1 MEEPSFQLQRFAKD
15 APAYAWKYFQFHLK
29 PEVPVETIDLFEPS
43 DASDSGE
50 TDSSSSSS
58 SSSSEQPV
66 PPATQQGEECA
77 DEIFGALH
85 RSMWHVSM
93 EAPAEHLDEIRTACG
108 RRFPIAPI
116 TSLAEVSLTPG
127 QSLCSHPGCRKGWK
141 TTGFL

>member
-1 MEEPSFQLQRFAKD
+1 
-15 APAYAWKYFQFHLK
+15 
-29 PEVPVETIDLFEPS
+29 
-43 DASDSGE
+43 
-50 TDSSSSSS
+50 
-58 SSSSEQPV
+58 
-66 PPATQQGEECA
+66 
-77 DEIFGALH
+77 
-85 RSMWHVSM
+85 MWHVSM